1 MFFFIII
8 KTRFIFNTF
17 VMDIQ
22 KIIISTLITV
32 FWLFFILSLTYFNTP
47 SGTSG
52 FSIPEISVWYNELIY
67 SGSDI
72 SLQSTREADLE
83 EGKFFIDQVNYI
95 DSAFFS
101 WKDYKKEISNRD
113 VTFHIWEWLYVFDL
127 YDISYHY
134 TIKNKDFSIEPK
146 SPGKFFV
153 DTRES
158 SDIKIFSFDSIINIK
173 LFALNSTESMTSLV
187 MYPHMFFGFNSVR
200 NKFLKNA
207 DVLRIESVSKIFYV
221 NESFLSN
228 NKDLNQK
235 FFEKL
240 YPSIDQAALTFFK
253 KFFYLS
259 YSSTEFDK
267 YNMKN
272 ISALLY
278 KDKNLFW
285 MRYIEKYFTFFF
297 NKEKKTA
304 YYRKNILSNLNIL
317 FSQKIS
323 QASWTK
329 IKDEIISD
337 LNNLKNVSEVDYT
350 DFQQILTF
358 YYKNLL
364 KVNSIDY
371 INSTILLSNIILSEW
386 EKNVFESQISSF
398 YLNKIYA
405 LVDNKTYSGEYL
417 QQNLLIFLQHFL
429 EENNLQL
436 KDGELLLEENQEIIL
451 SLDYLSYFLK
461 NILLYNISF
470 SDSWNLDNLF
480 SIINIYLGIN
490 KNIITYYKNP
500 GRTETLIVE
509 YQMILN
515 KFLDEMRKNFFET
528 ELNKRG
534 LLILN
539 SNNPLVSTQL
549 VKLNTIMNMIL
560 DFYNKNKSVLSEKNM
575 NYNMLYSKNKITYN
589 EYYSAL
595 SNHPEYLI
603 KYDKAKNDLLS
614 AQTIFEKNQII
625 SLNEDTL
632 VQYLSQFQGVD
643 ISNMSYKIIG
653 DKYYEVDNIYIS
665 GEKFS
670 FSLYPNEFY
679 RIDQIVK
686 NGQKLSGSYELESLK
701 QDLALKYEEVSEEE
715 KYKYEFPR
723 FFINTFFNTQETTS
737 KIYEENPET
746 ERTEDRT
753 ITFFK
758 RDKLFWDKWD
768 FSVLNW
774 YLDMKYDDVWV
785 ELNPNNQYNISIN
798 KWVLKTRIEINGTL
812 REIVWVLRSEYVFSD
827 TEHFFRNMYI
837 TFYDADNYGKWQ
849 DWALFWGKEF
859 RIVRRIDILKFKTEM
874 NKEITR
880 IYTNN

>member
-1 MFFFIII
+1 M
-8 KTRFIFNTF
+8 N
-17 VMDIQ
+17 IQ

-32 FWLFFILSLTYFNTP
+32 FWLFFILSLTYFSTP

-52 FSIPEISVWYNELIY
+52 FSIPEVSVWYNELIY

-72 SLQSTREADLE
+72 SLQSTLETDLK

-95 DSAFFS
+95 DSVFFY
-101 WKDYKKEISNRD
+101 WKDYKKEISDRN
-113 VTFHIWEWLYVFDL
+113 VTFNIWEWLYLFDL
-127 YDISYHY
+127 YDISYNY
-134 TIKNKDFSIEPK
+134 SVKSKDFWIKPK

-153 DTRES
+153 DARNTA
-158 SDIKIFSFDSIINIK
+158 DIKIFSFDSIVNIQ
-173 LFALNSTESMTSLV
+173 LFASHSAEYMTSLV
-187 MYPHMFFGFNSVR
+187 IYPHMFFGFNAVR

-221 NESFLSN
+221 NESFLSDQ
-228 NKDLNQK
+228 KDLNQK

-240 YPSIDQAALTFFK
+240 YPSNDQTVLTFFQ

-259 YSSTEFDK
+259 YSVTEFDK
-267 YNMKN
+267 YNIKN
-272 ISALLY
+272 ISASLY
-278 KDKNLFW
+278 KDKSLLW
-285 MRYIEKYFTFFF
+285 IGYIEKYFVFFF
-297 NKEKKTA
+297 NKEKKAA
-304 YYRKNILSNLNIL
+304 YYRKNILSNLNTL

-323 QASWTK
+323 NATLAK
-329 IKDEIISD
+329 AKDSIISD
-337 LNNLKNVSEVDYT
+337 LNSLKEVSEADYV
-350 DFQQILTF
+350 DFQKIMTF

-364 KVNSIDY
+364 KINSIDY
-371 INSTILLSNIILSEW
+371 INSTIILSNILVSGW
-386 EKNVFESQISSF
+386 EKNVFEAQISSF
-398 YLNKIYA
+398 YLNRIYA
-405 LVDNKTYSGEYL
+405 LVDNKTYSWNYL

-429 EENNLQL
+429 QENNLQI
-436 KDGELLLEENQEIIL
+436 KDGELLVEENQEIIL

-470 SDSWNLDNLF
+470 SDAWNLDNLF

-490 KNIITYYKNP
+490 KNIISYYKNA

-515 KFLDEMRKNFFET
+515 KFLDEIRKNFFET

-539 SNNPLVSTQL
+539 SNNPLVSAQ
-549 VKLNTIMNMIL
+549 VEQLNTVINSIL

-575 NYNMLYSKNKITYN
+575 NYNMLYSRNKFTYN

-603 KYDKAKNDLLS
+603 KYDQAKSDLLN
-614 AQTIFEKNQII
+614 AQTVFEKNQII
-625 SLNEDTL
+625 SLSEESL
-632 VQYLSQFQGVD
+632 VTYLSQFQGVD
-643 ISNMSYKIIG
+643 TSNMSYKIIG
-653 DKYYEVDNIYIS
+653 DEYYEVDNIYIN

-670 FSLYPNEFY
+670 FFLYPNEFY
-679 RIDQIVK
+679 RVDQIVK
-686 NGQKLSGSYELESLK
+686 SWQKLSGSYELESLK
-701 QDLALKYEEVSEEE
+701 QDLALRYEEVSEEE

-723 FFINTFFNTQETTS
+723 FFVNTFFNTPETTS
-737 KIYEENPET
+737 KIYEETQET

-774 YLDMKYDDVWV
+774 YLDIKYDDVGV
-785 ELNPNNQYNISIN
+785 ELNPNNQYNISIK
-798 KWVLKTRIEINGTL
+798 KWVIKTKLDVNGTL
-812 REIVWVLRSEYVFSD
+812 RDVVGVLKSEYVFSD

-837 TFYDADNYGKWQ
+837 SFYAADNYGKGEEV
-849 DWALFWGKEF
+849 ALFWGKEF